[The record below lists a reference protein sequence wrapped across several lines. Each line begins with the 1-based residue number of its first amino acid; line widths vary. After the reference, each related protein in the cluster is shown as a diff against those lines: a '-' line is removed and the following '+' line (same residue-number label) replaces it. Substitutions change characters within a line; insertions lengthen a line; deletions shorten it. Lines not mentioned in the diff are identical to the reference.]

1 MAQTQEL
8 TQEQVIDQ
16 MKTVLEKF
24 QVPADKVVPGAT
36 FQDLEVDSL
45 DLVEI
50 TQELED
56 IYSIEVPDEALE
68 NVKSV
73 GDAIA
78 LVQKLARSE

>member
-8 TQEQVIDQ
+8 TQAQVVDQ

-24 QVPADKVVPGAT
+24 QVPAEKVVPGAT

-73 GDAIA
+73 GDAVA
-78 LVQKLARSE
+78 LVQKLAA

>member
-1 MAQTQEL
+1 MTQAQSLDQD
-8 TQEQVIDQ
+8 QVLDQ
-16 MKTVLEKF
+16 LKKVLEKF
-24 QVPADKVVPGAT
+24 QVPADKVTAAAT

-56 IYSIEVPDEALE
+56 LYDIQVPDEALE

-73 GDAIA
+73 GDAVA
-78 LVQKLARSE
+78 LVLRLAA

>member
-1 MAQTQEL
+1 MPQAQSLDQDQIL
-8 TQEQVIDQ
+8 EQL
-16 MKTVLEKF
+16 KKVLEKF
-24 QVPADKVVPGAT
+24 QVPAGKVTVEAT

-56 IYSIEVPDEALE
+56 KYDIQVPDEALE

-73 GDAIA
+73 GDAVA
-78 LVQKLARSE
+78 LVQRLAG